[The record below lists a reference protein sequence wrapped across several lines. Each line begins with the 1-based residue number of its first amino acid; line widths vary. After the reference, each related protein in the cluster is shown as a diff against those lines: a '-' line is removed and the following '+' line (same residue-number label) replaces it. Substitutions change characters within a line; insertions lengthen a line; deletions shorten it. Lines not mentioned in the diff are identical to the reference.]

1 MDIFCPWVM
10 SDLLQNLN
18 DRQKEAVLATDGPLL
33 IVAGAGSGK
42 TRVLTYRIA
51 YLIKEKGISPWNI
64 LAVTFTNKAAYE
76 MKERLVSLLLGGIPN
91 AGKYFDP
98 SLPTMGT
105 FHAVCVQILRK
116 NIHLLDF
123 ENRFVIYDDADQF
136 ALIKQVMRELNID
149 ENKTNPKAI
158 ASHISFA
165 KTELVTPQEYQ
176 KMAMGYFS
184 QKVAQIYKPYQDKL
198 KQNQALDFDDLIMK
212 TVELFQKFPG
222 ILNQYQEKFRYIL
235 VDEYQDTNHAQY
247 ILVNLLAK
255 KYRNLCAVGD
265 SDQSIYSWRGADIR
279 NILTFEKD
287 YPEAKVIK
295 LEQNYR
301 STQNI
306 LDAAHNVIVKNIKR
320 KEKKM
325 WTERASGPKIKVYT
339 ARHERE
345 ECEIIVDEI
354 RKKLYGHEF
363 PPYTDFVVLYRTNAQ
378 SRIVEEVFMR
388 YGIPYKIVGGVKF
401 YERKEI
407 KDILAYLRIIQNPH
421 DTVSLI
427 RIINTPPRKIGSRT
441 FSVLQNYS
449 RLRGLSF
456 FEVLKNVDKMSE
468 LNEGKKE
475 ILKKFLKLWQELIRA
490 NAQFPA
496 SGVIKQVFH
505 LAKYKDFLLED
516 GTPEGEVRFENVQ
529 ELISVAKKYD
539 QLEPRISLATFLEE
553 ISLIS
558 DIDSLDDKDNAVT
571 LMTLHSAKGLE
582 FPNVFIIGLEEGIF
596 PHSRSLLER
605 DQLEEERRLMYVGI
619 TRAEKELFLLHARER
634 LLYGEQ
640 RRNAPSQFLDD
651 IPENLVERNAEG
663 YATFFPT
670 EEGAYGTKPIPAEE
684 VEEPRISFSKGDKIL
699 HQTFGEGQ
707 ILEILGDVATVSFK
721 NGEVKKLALSVAPM
735 KRVA

>member
-1 MDIFCPWVM
+1 M
-10 SDLLQNLN
+10 SDLLQDLN
-18 DRQKEAVLATDGPLL
+18 DRQKEAVLAADGPLL

-42 TRVLTYRIA
+42 TRVLTYRVA

-64 LAVTFTNKAAYE
+64 LAVTFTNKAAHE
-76 MKERLVSLLLGGIPN
+76 MKERLVKLLGGNMPN

-98 SLPTMGT
+98 SLPTVGT

-116 NIHLLDF
+116 HVHLLDF
-123 ENRFVIYDDADQF
+123 ENKFVIYDDADQL
-136 ALIKQVMRELNID
+136 ALIKQIMRDLNID

-158 ASHISFA
+158 GSHISGA
-165 KTELVTPQEYQ
+165 KSELITPQEYQ

-184 QKVAQIYKPYQDKL
+184 EKVAQIYKPYQDKL

-212 TVELFQKFPG
+212 TVELFQNFPE
-222 ILNQYQEKFRYIL
+222 ILNEYQEKFRYIL

-247 ILVNLLAK
+247 VLVNLLAK
-255 KYRNLCAVGD
+255 KYRNLCVVGD
-265 SDQSIYSWRGADIR
+265 GDQSIYSWRGADIR

-301 STQNI
+301 SSQNI

-320 KEKKM
+320 KEKKL

-339 ARHERE
+339 ASDERE

-354 RKKLYGHEF
+354 RKKLYGYEF

-401 YERKEI
+401 YARKEI
-407 KDILAYLRIIQNPH
+407 KDMLAYLRMIQNPN
-421 DTVSLI
+421 DTVSVL

-441 FSVLQNYS
+441 LEVLQEYS
-449 RLRGLSF
+449 RMRGVSF
-456 FEVLKNVDKMSE
+456 FEVLKNVDKIPE

-475 ILKKFLKLWQELIRA
+475 VLKKFLKLWKELIRA

-496 SGVIKQVFH
+496 SGVIKQVLH

-516 GTPEGEVRFENVQ
+516 GTPEGEIRFENVQ
-529 ELISVAKKYD
+529 ELISVANKYD
-539 QLEPRISLATFLEE
+539 RLETGISLATFLEE
-553 ISLIS
+553 VSLIS

-582 FPNVFIIGLEEGIF
+582 FPHVFIIGLEEGIF

-619 TRAEKELFLLHARER
+619 TRAEKELFLLHAKER

-663 YATFFPT
+663 YDTFFPG
-670 EEGAYGTKPIPAEE
+670 EEGSYGTKPIPSEE
-684 VEEPRISFSKGDKIL
+684 LEEPRIAFSEGDKVA
-699 HQTFGEGQ
+699 HEFFGEGK
-707 ILEILGDVATVSFK
+707 ILEVLGDVATVRFQ
-721 NGEVKKLALSVAPM
+721 NGDIRKLALSVAPM
-735 KRVA
+735 KKISNC